1 MATTSAGAC
10 AVPMCVLRRRRRRA
24 QARGELL
31 VLLAC
36 GAGAAPVVHAAIEE
50 AVARDVVLDAQVVAH
65 AASDERAG
73 VHEPGERSEHE
84 DGHTWRGAG

>member
-1 MATTSAGAC
+1 
-10 AVPMCVLRRRRRRA
+10 
-24 QARGELL
+24 
-31 VLLAC
+31 
-36 GAGAAPVVHAAIEE
+36 
-50 AVARDVVLDAQVVAH
+50 VAH